1 MSINFAEL
9 VMLARTE
16 SLKRAEG
23 DMNSMKATGARLEQ
37 GVTGSMKKV
46 DKSFSVVGM
55 GAAKMAAAATAAFG
69 AVAAA
74 ASLGKAISMQLE
86 FGSALAETST
96 LLNGNAAEMA
106 KVEAASKSLS
116 ATYGGSAAAQAQ
128 GFYQAISA
136 GAGSAAQATEL
147 LDTANRLAIGGVTQ
161 VTTAVDILTTAT
173 NVYASEGLFAAD
185 ASDALFVAMKAGK
198 TTITELSTSLGKVLP
213 LSQNLGV
220 SFDESAGTVAAL
232 TKSGIA
238 TTEAV
243 TGLRAAMTAVLGPSK
258 EATDLAAQLGIDFS
272 AAGLKAQGFAKFM
285 ADVTS
290 KTGGSSEAMQTL
302 FGSVEATT
310 VALSLS
316 GAAGGFLNDILDAMA
331 EKTGATS
338 AAMALMADDDAQ
350 RLNVAMAELSGIM
363 LGFGSAALTALVP
376 AVEAAAGAATLLAE
390 NADVL
395 AVSLGL
401 LSLQAIPALIGG
413 VTGII
418 GPMIALEVA
427 LGATGT
433 AAALA
438 SLGMKAMSIAM
449 AAIPFVALVA
459 GATVLFRL
467 TDAFSDASAGA
478 ASLAE
483 QSGILMDAQSK
494 LDAVSVAYYNNV
506 TEGSTRAMQ
515 AAAEAA
521 KVQAEVALQA
531 ANELLIQQ
539 QRIDKLLLGGLFG
552 LESDSTR
559 AARVAVE
566 QLSDAVF
573 DAEVRLSAADA
584 AAIRM
589 NNSLIDADGSA
600 NGLVGAS
607 GLINFDGAVKSAAE
621 LANWLGIS
629 LSRALALSATT
640 PMMSDEDAAM
650 AQTVIPDAA
659 GREAQ
664 RQAVANFD
672 RLTEALNMTSAAG
685 GGASKSLGAAGK
697 AAKDAAREAEK
708 LADEIERLEFDA
720 DPLKKYNAELAD
732 LDKLVAA
739 GLSDGAYRKAV
750 DELND
755 SLASG
760 IPMVDDLANAFG
772 DWVASGLTDF
782 KSFTKS
788 ILSSFTGMIS
798 QMIATAARNR
808 ILIGLGFSG
817 GGVAGAAAAGTPGGG
832 VLGSLTGGGGILGS
846 LSGSGGILGSIA
858 SKGIFGASGIFG
870 SIGSS
875 LGTSLGG
882 ILGGS
887 GSALATSLGGIGA
900 SIGAIVPVL
909 GIAAA
914 AFSFFR
920 TKTKELDSGLRI
932 TTTGMESLIQ
942 SFSTVEK
949 KKFWGLSKKVRTSF
963 SDLDEATAGPLERI
977 ITDLQMGVV
986 GATKALGIG
995 ASVFDDFTS
1004 SITVSTKG
1012 MSDADAQKAVE
1023 EALQG
1028 FGDDFAGMVPGLEAL
1043 QQEGEGAYDALTRLS
1058 TSLGAAN
1065 AVLDTLGAALYEIS
1079 LSGAAAASS
1088 LVQAFG
1094 GLDQFNAATTSYYA
1108 GFYTEQERFDTATRL
1123 LTEALADLGQKLPE
1137 TRAQFRAIVEAQDL
1151 STESGRKMFASL
1163 VGLAGQ
1169 LDLVLPSI
1177 DSLAEKLGAL
1187 TSAAVDAALGPINDQ
1202 ITASNAAAT
1211 QARQSADEFFRLA
1224 DSLRTAAGGI
1234 GGVRTVADLANA
1246 GRDFASQ
1253 FAKAISGDVGA
1264 LGGLG
1269 AAGTS
1274 LAQNGGRFAT
1284 TQEDAR
1290 FLEAQIATQLN
1301 QAASVAEALGLG
1313 ADYQAMLF
1321 DVQTAALEVI
1331 RDGLAQGN
1339 ITQDILREQIGLLE
1353 NIGQQIADGANL
1365 QVVSGRDQTGRVVAG
1380 LVDNGGRVVA
1390 GLSDQ
1395 GALYISAVG
1404 AASVTTADLVN
1415 AVLRSSASVT
1425 VDAIVQSLVGVAS
1438 DEVLAR
1444 VIASVDQ
1451 NRDGLVSQ
1459 MEIDASRLAQG
1470 LNQLGSGLSIEIFR
1484 ALDGN
1489 ADSIISAEEI
1499 SRAALIA
1506 ANSAASNAISASVA
1520 QSGTVTAN
1528 TLRSS
1533 LAGKASDDVLRAVIL
1548 AVDANGDGLITA
1560 QEAAAARTV
1569 SGISSASL
1577 SQIQSDVAA
1586 ATRVASAIAQQS
1598 NLIASLTAQ
1607 QIAAVDANGDGIVS
1621 AQEAQ
1626 TASIVSAYQSTVIA
1640 LASAIDRNGAMTTA
1654 QIRTSLA
1661 GKASDA
1667 AISAVISAVDRN
1679 KDGIVSAE
1687 EIAAARTLTGLSS
1700 NTAAQ
1705 LQALTQQSLV
1715 FGNAITG
1722 QTGSITGTQGLT
1734 NDELGKVQDLQGQTV
1749 SITELVKRAVAGS
1762 ETLNEALLNRLSDGI
1777 TVAGVPFM
1785 VSGLN
1790 NISNLMARIVSAQ
1803 EAALAAAEAEAN
1815 RQQALAK
1822 AQAQLESTF
1831 TAQQAAIGEVSSAS
1845 AAIYGLASQFG
1856 VYLNA
1861 KSGAVDLSQSAK
1873 FGVSDQGLFEAQYGQ
1888 ISSTGGS
1895 NVSGFKNTFYQD
1907 GGLYSQ
1913 TYGRAGELRNLAADL
1928 EARRQ
1933 AIIELGGIPS
1943 YAVGTDFHPGG
1954 LAYVHKDEMINLP
1967 RGSTVSTTSQTSK
1980 MLDNSAVI
1988 EELRALREEVARL
2001 RAENNQGH
2009 QNTGSEVARGTKPLR
2024 EVTATGSLPVKVIT

>member
-106 KVEAASKSLS
+106 KVEKASKSLA
-116 ATYGGSAAAQAQ
+116 ATYGGSATAQAQ

-173 NVYASEGLFAAD
+173 NVYASEGLLAAD

-220 SFDESAGTVAAL
+220 SFDETAGTVAAL

-272 AAGLKAQGFAKFM
+272 AAGLKAQGFAEFM
-285 ADVTS
+285 ADITA
-290 KTGGSSEAMQTL
+290 KTGGSSEAMQAL

-316 GAAGGFLNDILDAMA
+316 GAAGGFLNDILDDMA
-331 EKTGATS
+331 EKAGATS

-350 RLNVAMAELSGIM
+350 RLNVAMANLNNVM
-363 LGFGSAALTALVP
+363 LEFGTGALTALVP
-376 AVEAAAGAATLLAE
+376 AVETAAGAAMLLAE
-390 NADVL
+390 NIDVL
-395 AVSLGL
+395 GIGLGL
-401 LSLQAIPALIGG
+401 MASTYIPSAITGLISLSAWLATSEGLFIAGAIASKS
-413 VTGII
+413 
-418 GPMIALEVA
+418 MS
-427 LGATGT
+427 
-433 AAALA
+433 LA
-438 SLGMKAMSIAM
+438 MN
-449 AAIPFVALVA
+449 AIPFVAVVSGL
-459 GATVLFRL
+459 TLLFRL
-467 TDAFSDASAGA
+467 KGAFTDAADGA
-478 ASLAE
+478 VVLKGAY
-483 QSGILMDAQSK
+483 GDLMDAQSR
-494 LDAVSVAYYNNV
+494 LDAVSVSYFNNV

-515 AAAEAA
+515 AAAEFA
-521 KVQAEVALQA
+521 KSQAEIALETATQ
-531 ANELLIQQ
+531 LLAQQ
-539 QRIDKLLLGGLFG
+539 ERIDNLLGLGLLG
-552 LESDSTR
+552 AESPKTK
-559 AARVAVE
+559 AAREAVE
-566 QLSDAVF
+566 TLNLSLL
-573 DAEVRLSAADA
+573 DAETRLSAADA
-584 AAIRM
+584 AVVRM
-589 NNSLIDADGSA
+589 QNSLLEAGGAAGAVVTEADKLLESLNSQVAIQQAIVRYGEDSAQVAALQAAADRAAFEEKLKSVDASAAMKDELRAAFAALQSATSAAAAASA
-600 NGLVGAS
+600 NIGGAA
-607 GLINFDGAVKSAAE
+607 GEAAR
-621 LANWLGIS
+621 LAQNLT
-629 LSRALALSATT
+629 AAANALSAV
-640 PMMSDEDAAM
+640 MSATANMNVSAIGLE
-650 AQTVIPDAA
+650 AQNKALAA
-659 GREAQ
+659 GNTLIQARADGLIAAKRAELGDAFGSGDAII
-664 RQAVANFD
+664 RAAATTELEKYTAAVERNSSAQAVNEGLVKAASD
-672 RLTEALNMTSAAG
+672 ALGGSG
-685 GGASKSLGAAGK
+685 GKGGAAK
-697 AAKDAAREAEK
+697 AAKAAAKEASA

-720 DPLKKYNAELAD
+720 DPVKKYASELAD
-732 LDKLVAA
+732 LDKIMATG
-739 GLSDGAYRKAV
+739 GLSDGAYAKAV
-750 DELND
+750 QELNNN
-755 SLASG
+755 LAGS
-760 IPMVDDLANAFG
+760 IPMVDGLASAFG
-772 DWVASGLTDF
+772 EFIGSGLRNF
-782 KSFTKS
+782 KEFGQS
-788 ILSSFTGMIS
+788 IIDTFKNMIVT
-798 QMIATAARNR
+798 MVTTAARNR
-808 ILIGLGFSG
+808 ILFSMGITG
-817 GGVAGAAAAGTPGGG
+817 GGIGGAAQAAVAP
-832 VLGSLTGGGGILGS
+832 GGGGIL
-846 LSGSGGILGSIA
+846 SGLLGGGGGGGGGL
-858 SKGIFGASGIFG
+858 
-870 SIGSS
+870 
-875 LGTSLGG
+875 LGG
-882 ILGGS
+882 ISGALGTIGANFGAGFMSSVYGGLGGLTGAVS
-887 GSALATSLGGIGA
+887 GGLSVGGLAGISTAIGA
-900 SIGAIVPVL
+900 V
-909 GIAAA
+909 AAPLLAVA
-914 AFSFFR
+914 AVFSFFKK
-920 TKTKELDSGLRI
+920 KTKELDAGLRI
-932 TTTGMESLIQ
+932 TTTGMDSLIQ
-942 SFSTVEK
+942 SFQTIETK
-949 KKFWGLSKKVRTSF
+949 RFWGLSKKVRTSF
-963 SDLDEATAGPLERI
+963 TDLDEATAGPLERI

-995 ASVFDDFTS
+995 ASVFNDFTS

-1065 AVLDTLGAALYEIS
+1065 TVLDTLGAALYEIS

-1094 GLDQFNAATTSYYA
+1094 GLDQFNAATTAYYA
-1108 GFYTEQERFDTATRL
+1108 GFYTEQERFDTATRQ
-1123 LTEALADLGQKLPE
+1123 LTEALGDLGQKLPE

-1163 VGLAGQ
+1163 VSLAGQ
-1169 LDLVLPSI
+1169 LDLVLPAV
-1177 DSLAEKLGAL
+1177 DSLADKLGAL

-1202 ITASNAAAT
+1202 IEASNAAAT

-1234 GGVRTVADLANA
+1234 GGIRTVADLANA

-1253 FAKAISGDVGA
+1253 FAKAISGDVAA

-1274 LAQNGGRFAT
+1274 LAQNGTRLAT

-1331 RDGLAQGN
+1331 REGLAQGN
-1339 ITQDILREQIGLLE
+1339 ITQEILRDQIAMLE
-1353 NIGQQIADGANL
+1353 SIGQQISDSADL
-1365 QVVSGRDQTGRVVAG
+1365 QVAVGRDGTGQTVAALLDNAGNIVGSLSAEGARAIAG
-1380 LVDNGGRVVA
+1380 LQAQTAGINAVTA
-1390 GLSDQ
+1390 ATSLGLSER
-1395 GALYISAVG
+1395 I
-1404 AASVTTADLVN
+1404 
-1415 AVLRSSASVT
+1415 SSA
-1425 VDAIVQSLVGVAS
+1425 L
-1438 DEVLAR
+1438 
-1444 VIASVDQ
+1444 
-1451 NRDGLVSQ
+1451 
-1459 MEIDASRLAQG
+1459 
-1470 LNQLGSGLSIEIFR
+1470 
-1484 ALDGN
+1484 
-1489 ADSIISAEEI
+1489 
-1499 SRAALIA
+1499 
-1506 ANSAASNAISASVA
+1506 
-1520 QSGTVTAN
+1520 
-1528 TLRSS
+1528 
-1533 LAGKASDDVLRAVIL
+1533 
-1548 AVDANGDGLITA
+1548 DANGDGLI
-1560 QEAAAARTV
+1560 
-1569 SGISSASL
+1569 
-1577 SQIQSDVAA
+1577 
-1586 ATRVASAIAQQS
+1586 
-1598 NLIASLTAQ
+1598 
-1607 QIAAVDANGDGIVS
+1607 S

-1626 TASIVSAYQSTVIA
+1626 AASIVSAYQSTVVA

-1667 AISAVISAVDRN
+1667 AINSVISAVDRN
-1679 KDGIVSAE
+1679 RDGVVTAE
-1687 EIAAARTLTGLSS
+1687 EIAAARTLSGLSS

-1777 TVAGVPFM
+1777 TVAGVPSM

-1790 NISNLMARIVSAQ
+1790 NISNLIARIVSAQ

-1845 AAIYGLASQFG
+1845 SAIFGLASQFG

-1913 TYGRAGELRNLAADL
+1913 TYGRAGELRNLAADVA
-1928 EARRQ
+1928 ARRQ
-1933 AIIELGGIPS
+1933 AIIDLGGIPS
-1943 YAVGTDFHPGG
+1943 YSVGTDFHPGG

-1967 RGSTVSTTSQTSK
+1967 RGSSVSTTSQTSK
-1980 MLDNSAVI
+1980 MLDNSAVV

-2001 RAENNQGH
+2001 RSENNQGH

-2024 EVTATGSLPVKVIT
+2024 EVTATGSLPVRVIS

>member
-23 DMNSMKATGARLEQ
+23 DMNSMKAAGARLEQ

-116 ATYGGSAAAQAQ
+116 ATYGGSATAQAQ

-173 NVYASEGLFAAD
+173 NVYASEGLLAAD

-220 SFDESAGTVAAL
+220 SFDETAGTVAAL

-272 AAGLKAQGFAKFM
+272 AAGLKAQGFAEFM
-285 ADVTS
+285 ADVTA

-316 GAAGGFLNDILDAMA
+316 GAAGGFLNDILDDMA
-331 EKTGATS
+331 EKAGATS

-350 RLNVAMAELSGIM
+350 RLNVAMAELNGVM
-363 LGFGSAALTALVP
+363 LEFGAGALTALVP
-376 AVEAAAGAATLLAE
+376 AVETAAGAAMLLAE
-390 NADVL
+390 NIDVL
-395 AVSLGL
+395 GIGLGL
-401 LSLQAIPALIGG
+401 MASTYIPSAITGLISLSAWLATSEGLFIAGAIASKS
-413 VTGII
+413 
-418 GPMIALEVA
+418 MS
-427 LGATGT
+427 
-433 AAALA
+433 LA
-438 SLGMKAMSIAM
+438 MN
-449 AAIPFVALVA
+449 AIPFVAVVSGL
-459 GATVLFRL
+459 TLLFRL
-467 TDAFSDASAGA
+467 KGAFTDAADGA
-478 ASLAE
+478 VVLKGAY
-483 QSGILMDAQSK
+483 GDLMDAQSR
-494 LDAVSVAYYNNV
+494 LDAVSVSYFNNV

-515 AAAEAA
+515 AAAEFA
-521 KVQAEVALQA
+521 KSQAEIALETATQ
-531 ANELLIQQ
+531 LLAQQ
-539 QRIDKLLLGGLFG
+539 ERIDNLLGLGLLG
-552 LESDSTR
+552 AESPKTK
-559 AARVAVE
+559 AAREAVE
-566 QLSDAVF
+566 TLNLSLL
-573 DAEVRLSAADA
+573 DAETRLSAADA
-584 AAIRM
+584 AVVRM
-589 NNSLIDADGSA
+589 QNSLLEAGGAAGAVVTEADKLLESLNSQVAIQQAIVRYGEDSAQVAALQAAADRAAFEEKLKSVDASAAMKDELRAAFAALQSATSAAAAASA
-600 NGLVGAS
+600 NIGGAA
-607 GLINFDGAVKSAAE
+607 GEAAR
-621 LANWLGIS
+621 LAQNLT
-629 LSRALALSATT
+629 AAANALSAV
-640 PMMSDEDAAM
+640 MSATANMNVSAIGLE
-650 AQTVIPDAA
+650 AQNKALAA
-659 GREAQ
+659 GNTLIQARADGLIAAKRAELGDAFGSGDAII
-664 RQAVANFD
+664 RAAATTELEKYTAAVERNSSAQAVNEGLVKAASD
-672 RLTEALNMTSAAG
+672 ALGGSG
-685 GGASKSLGAAGK
+685 GKGGAAK
-697 AAKDAAREAEK
+697 AAKAAAKEASA

-720 DPLKKYNAELAD
+720 DPVKKYASELAD
-732 LDKLVAA
+732 LDKIMATG
-739 GLSDGAYRKAV
+739 GLSDGAYAKAV
-750 DELND
+750 QELNNN
-755 SLASG
+755 LAGS
-760 IPMVDDLANAFG
+760 IPMVDGLASAFG
-772 DWVASGLTDF
+772 EFIGSGLRNF
-782 KSFTKS
+782 KEFGQS
-788 ILSSFTGMIS
+788 IIDTFKNMIVT
-798 QMIATAARNR
+798 MVTTAARNQ
-808 ILIGLGFSG
+808 ILFSMGITG
-817 GGVAGAAAAGTPGGG
+817 GGIGGAAQAAVAP
-832 VLGSLTGGGGILGS
+832 GGGGIL
-846 LSGSGGILGSIA
+846 SGLLGGGGGGGGL
-858 SKGIFGASGIFG
+858 
-870 SIGSS
+870 
-875 LGTSLGG
+875 LGG
-882 ILGGS
+882 ISGALGTIGANFGAGFMSSVYGGLGGLTGAVS
-887 GSALATSLGGIGA
+887 GGLSVGGLAGISTAIGA
-900 SIGAIVPVL
+900 V
-909 GIAAA
+909 AAPLLAVA
-914 AFSFFR
+914 AVFSFFKK
-920 TKTKELDSGLRI
+920 KTKELDAGLRI
-932 TTTGMESLIQ
+932 TTTGMDSLIQ
-942 SFSTVEK
+942 SFQTIETK
-949 KKFWGLSKKVRTSF
+949 RFWGLSKKVRTSF
-963 SDLDEATAGPLERI
+963 TDLDEATAGPLERV

-1012 MSDADAQKAVE
+1012 MSDADAQKTVE

-1065 AVLDTLGAALYEIS
+1065 TVLDTLGAALYEIS

-1094 GLDQFNAATTSYYA
+1094 GLDQFNADTTAYYA
-1108 GFYTEQERFDTATRL
+1108 GFYTEQERFDTATRQ
-1123 LTEALADLGQKLPE
+1123 LTEALGDLGQKLPE

-1163 VGLAGQ
+1163 VSLAGQ
-1169 LDLVLPSI
+1169 LDLVLPAV
-1177 DSLAEKLGAL
+1177 DSLADKLGAL

-1202 ITASNAAAT
+1202 IEASNAAAT

-1234 GGVRTVADLANA
+1234 GGIRTVADLANA

-1253 FAKAISGDVGA
+1253 FAKAISGDVAA

-1274 LAQNGGRFAT
+1274 LAQNGTRLAT

-1301 QAASVAEALGLG
+1301 QAASIAEALGLG

-1331 RDGLAQGN
+1331 REGLVQGN
-1339 ITQDILREQIGLLE
+1339 ITQEILRDQIAMLE
-1353 NIGQQIADGANL
+1353 SIGQQISDSADL
-1365 QVVSGRDQTGRVVAG
+1365 QVAAGRDGTGQTVAALLDNAGNIVGSLSAEGARAIAG
-1380 LVDNGGRVVA
+1380 LQAQTA
-1390 GLSDQ
+1390 G
-1395 GALYISAVG
+1395 I
-1404 AASVTTADLVN
+1404 N
-1415 AVLRSSASVT
+1415 AVTASASLG
-1425 VDAIVQSLVGVAS
+1425 IS
-1438 DEVLAR
+1438 ER
-1444 VIASVDQ
+1444 IAS
-1451 NRDGLVSQ
+1451 
-1459 MEIDASRLAQG
+1459 
-1470 LNQLGSGLSIEIFR
+1470 
-1484 ALDGN
+1484 AL
-1489 ADSIISAEEI
+1489 
-1499 SRAALIA
+1499 
-1506 ANSAASNAISASVA
+1506 
-1520 QSGTVTAN
+1520 
-1528 TLRSS
+1528 
-1533 LAGKASDDVLRAVIL
+1533 
-1548 AVDANGDGLITA
+1548 DANGDGLI
-1560 QEAAAARTV
+1560 
-1569 SGISSASL
+1569 
-1577 SQIQSDVAA
+1577 
-1586 ATRVASAIAQQS
+1586 
-1598 NLIASLTAQ
+1598 
-1607 QIAAVDANGDGIVS
+1607 S

-1667 AISAVISAVDRN
+1667 AINAVISAVDRN

-1687 EIAAARTLTGLSS
+1687 EIAAARTLSGLSS

-1777 TVAGVPFM
+1777 TVAGVPSM

-1790 NISNLMARIVSAQ
+1790 NISNLIARIVSAQ

-1845 AAIYGLASQFG
+1845 SAIFGLASQFG

-1928 EARRQ
+1928 AARRQ
-1933 AIIELGGIPS
+1933 AIIDLGGIPS
-1943 YAVGTDFHPGG
+1943 YSVGTDFHPGG

-1967 RGSTVSTTSQTSK
+1967 RGSSVSTTSQTSK
-1980 MLDNSAVI
+1980 MLDNSAVV

-2001 RAENNQGH
+2001 RSENNQGH

-2024 EVTATGSLPVKVIT
+2024 EVTATGSLPVKVIS